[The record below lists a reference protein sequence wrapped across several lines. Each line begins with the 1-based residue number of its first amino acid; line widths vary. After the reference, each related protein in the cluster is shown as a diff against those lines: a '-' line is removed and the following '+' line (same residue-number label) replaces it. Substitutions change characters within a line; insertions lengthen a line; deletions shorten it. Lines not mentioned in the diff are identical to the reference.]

1 VSQLLL
7 RLIRDADDDVRD
19 RANFGLGALGN
30 IDSDEI
36 REALVGRLEDSDED
50 VRQEAM
56 VGRGKTRDQRVLS
69 MLAARFA
76 QPEISVR
83 VIEAAYLT
91 LEMDTERQ
99 GWRGADYAL
108 APRQHFSLRRSFAIF
123 DPTFPSLPGIEF
135 AMNGRT
141 GRKPIGPRRLLRSL
155 VHQSNHP
162 ALTTVGSGE
171 SFIGGRK
178 VSLLCDRYP
187 NLLVQRRHTC

>member
-1 VSQLLL
+1 VLKFDSPWHSRSDVSRTILSVSQLLL

-19 RANFGLGALGN
+19 RANFGLGVLGN

-56 VGRGKTRDQRVLS
+56 VGRGKTRDQRALS
-69 MLAARFA
+69 MLAARFE

-108 APRQHFSLRRSFAIF
+108 AHGNIFLLDAHLRSSTRL
-123 DPTFPSLPGIEF
+123 FPVCQGSSLP
-135 AMNGRT
+135 
-141 GRKPIGPRRLLRSL
+141 
-155 VHQSNHP
+155 
-162 ALTTVGSGE
+162 
-171 SFIGGRK
+171 
-178 VSLLCDRYP
+178 
-187 NLLVQRRHTC
+187 